1 MGLYAIKYPAGSSAI
16 RAVHASS
23 AIAEVFAPM
32 TLSPNTSTVQS
43 APLLVFDLDGTL
55 VDSLPDITSA
65 LNRMFAA
72 RHLPPLTHAQV
83 MPMVGDG
90 LAPLI
95 SRAFAVQGVPP
106 DATAAGDYL
115 SDYEANVLVD
125 TRLFDG
131 INSAIETLA
140 QDGWRFAVC
149 TNKPERAAHL
159 LLQAVGIADKFAAIG
174 GGDSFAARKPDPLHL
189 TGTIEA
195 AGGDPARSIMVGDH
209 HNDIGAAIGAG
220 VKSIYAGWGYGR
232 PGMEAGASAVCANAK
247 DLAVSV
253 GLLMHYQPA

>member
-1 MGLYAIKYPAGSSAI
+1 MS
-16 RAVHASS
+16 ASS
-23 AIAEVFAPM
+23 I
-32 TLSPNTSTVQS
+32 Q
-43 APLLVFDLDGTL
+43 PLLVFDLDGTL
-55 VDSLPDITSA
+55 VDSLPDITAA

-72 RHLPPLTHAQV
+72 RRLPPLRLDQA

-95 SRAFAVQGVPP
+95 ERAFAVQGVPP
-106 DATAAGDYL
+106 DPDAAGDYL

-125 TRLFDG
+125 TKLFDG
-131 INSAIETLA
+131 ITSAMQTLGR
-140 QDGWRFAVC
+140 QGWRFAVC
-149 TNKPERAAHL
+149 TNKPEHAAHL
-159 LLQAVGIADKFAAIG
+159 LLQALGIADKFAAIG

-209 HNDIGAAIGAG
+209 HNDIAAARGAG

-232 PGMEAGASAVCANAK
+232 AGMENGASSVCSTPL
-247 DLAVSV
+247 DLALSV
-253 GLLMHYQPA
+253 AELIQYDPA